1 MTRGI
6 SFAPAI
12 ALVVEHRQCSPRA
25 GAHRPAL
32 HRSAGT
38 PAKDSPSC
46 PWWASPLEPA
56 SCLAASRLA
65 CSRSSCGG
73 VTKPWAATET
83 AQQASDRGRVVG
95 FASVGDLHGGDS
107 GADIRNLV
115 ENAVLPDGDAPGPL
129 SARTCEQLRAGPRL
143 PLTDPASQRDDP
155 PPGRSAAR
163 RFGDRPAMLGVT
175 VPAAQQPQGRR
186 GRGRHRRMDQ
196 RRTPRHVRPR
206 GRARTRRSRRPP
218 RPWTHHRLA

>member
-73 VTKPWAATET
+73 VTKPRAATET

-115 ENAVLPDGDAPGPL
+115 ENAVLPDGDAPDPL
-129 SARTCEQLRAGPRL
+129 SARTCEQLRA
-143 PLTDPASQRDDP
+143 
-155 PPGRSAAR
+155 
-163 RFGDRPAMLGVT
+163 
-175 VPAAQQPQGRR
+175 
-186 GRGRHRRMDQ
+186 
-196 RRTPRHVRPR
+196 
-206 GRARTRRSRRPP
+206 RRSRLVGQRLDGVSDPVPRLSRERLELASRARRGIDRSGCQEYAMVTPDMRLRVRGFLSLYRPGKLGLVNVTAGWEG
-218 RPWTHHRLA
+218 RRAA